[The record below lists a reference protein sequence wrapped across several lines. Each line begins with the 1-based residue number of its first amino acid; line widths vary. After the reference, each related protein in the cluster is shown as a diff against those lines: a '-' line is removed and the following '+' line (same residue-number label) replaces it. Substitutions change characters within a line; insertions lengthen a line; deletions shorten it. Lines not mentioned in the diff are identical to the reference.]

1 MKFTE
6 AINNSGVSAIVY
18 GESGIGK
25 THFIGT
31 LPGSTLIIAAEKGGI
46 KTLEKFPEDVKERL
60 DVVYLPQPSTDIDDT
75 NRRLNAFFDSLI
87 IEDLAFDNIVL
98 DSATELANGILMAKT
113 DPNKNGG
120 SPTQKN
126 YSDTISA
133 MKRYLRILRDIA
145 EIRKKNVVIIALEAE
160 VILSQNAD
168 SQNTKTHPA
177 LCGKKL
183 PPEAEGLFDIVA
195 HLQKK
200 SDGTRY
206 FQLEGSDVFVGK
218 DRFGRKYCKADGSTL
233 LSGKIGNEE
242 E

>member
-98 DSATELANGILMAKT
+98 DSATELANGILT
-113 DPNKNGG
+113 YEGRRN
-120 SPTQKN
+120 
-126 YSDTISA
+126 
-133 MKRYLRILRDIA
+133 
-145 EIRKKNVVIIALEAE
+145 IRRQSNDEGQRKALLIKGIELT
-160 VILSQNAD
+160 VLM
-168 SQNTKTHPA
+168 NT
-177 LCGKKL
+177 
-183 PPEAEGLFDIVA
+183 
-195 HLQKK
+195 
-200 SDGTRY
+200 Y
-206 FQLEGSDVFVGK
+206 
-218 DRFGRKYCKADGSTL
+218 
-233 LSGKIGNEE
+233 
-242 E
+242 